1 MKLCYSCM
9 QPIDD
14 KENTT
19 CPHCG
24 EPLQLSCD
32 TTKFLKPGTVLQ
44 NKFVVGKVLGAGG
57 FGIPYIAGIR
67 YYNVVSQSRNIIR
80 GCFQSVRRMVRP

>member
-57 FGIPYIAGIR
+57 FGITYIGWNQVLQCRVAIKE
-67 YYNVVSQSRNIIR
+67 YYP
-80 GCFQSVRRMVRP
+80 RMLSKR